1 MENRLNK
8 VHISYKHDDAHDD
21 ALQAIL
27 AGLDKNNIPYSID
40 KYDILYRQNIDE
52 YEKEI
57 GASDKII
64 MFVIPEYFRSL
75 DCMFE
80 MTQMFKNG
88 KIYDRIF
95 PVVDMG
101 GISRNSD
108 GLAGIKDYWQNE
120 KGRKS
125 ERLKTEPGG
134 SEYLIMEIQRID
146 DIIKALNGFWEYIS
160 RTSTGR
166 YEDLIANDAALL
178 MENLQKALPEL
189 NAHIDEKVIPSNDT
203 MPTASRNVT
212 QNGDKSIYIEN
223 NTGCIMI
230 N

>member
-1 MENRLNK
+1 MENRLSK
-8 VHISYKHDDAHDD
+8 VHISYKHDEMHDC

-27 AGLDKNNIPYSID
+27 AGLEKNNIPYSID

-57 GASDKII
+57 GVSDKII

-80 MTQMFKNG
+80 MTQMFKSGNVE
-88 KIYDRIF
+88 DRIF

-108 GLAGIKDYWQNE
+108 GLAAIKDYWQNE
-120 KGRKS
+120 KIRNS
-125 ERLKTEPGG
+125 ERLSNEPGN
-134 SEYLIMEIQRID
+134 SDYLLMEIQRIN
-146 DIIKALNGFWEYIS
+146 DIIKTLDALWFFICRN
-160 RTSTGR
+160 STGN
-166 YEDLIANDAALL
+166 YDDLIANDATIL
-178 MENLQKALPEL
+178 MEKLKKARP
-189 NAHIDEKVIPSNDT
+189 NATISDEKFAPSKET
-203 MPTASRNVT
+203 KPAASRKVN

-223 NTGCIMI
+223 NTGSITI

>member
-1 MENRLNK
+1 MNNRQKK
-8 VHISYKHDDAHDD
+8 VHISYKHDDAHES
-21 ALQAIL
+21 ALQAVL
-27 AGLDKNNIPYSID
+27 AGLKKNNIPYSID

-88 KIYDRIF
+88 NIVNRIF
-95 PVVDMG
+95 PVVDMS

-108 GLAGIKDYWQNE
+108 GLTEIKNYWQNE
-120 KGRKS
+120 KVRRS
-125 ERLKTEPGG
+125 ECMKTEHGG
-134 SEYLIMEIQRID
+134 SEYLLMEIQRID
-146 DIIKALNGFWEYIS
+146 DIIKTLNDLWEYIC
-160 RTSTGR
+160 RTSTGN
-166 YEDLIANDAALL
+166 YEDLIANDAAIL
-178 MENLQKALPEL
+178 MEELKKTSPEFT
-189 NAHIDEKVIPSNDT
+189 AHIDEKFIPSNDT
-203 MPTASRNVT
+203 MPATFREVT

-223 NTGCIMI
+223 NTGYITI
-230 N
+230 R